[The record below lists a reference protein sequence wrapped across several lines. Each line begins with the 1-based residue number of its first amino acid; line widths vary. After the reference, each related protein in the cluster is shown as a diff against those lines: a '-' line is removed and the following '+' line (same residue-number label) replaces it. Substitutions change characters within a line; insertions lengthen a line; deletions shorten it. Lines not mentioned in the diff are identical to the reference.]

1 MSPSSGINSNGGANG
16 WNYIEHQVSKMDTLA
31 GVAIKYGVE
40 VADIKR
46 LNGLATDLQMF
57 ALKTLHIPLPGRHP
71 PSPSL
76 SDGSSSSGYIYST
89 LMSLFFVLAY
99 FFESLNLYQFLSG
112 EATTRKGSDVIHY
125 WGCGC
130 NKGENLN
137 VLEGFRD
144 TASSVPNQ
152 IFAVARPEVTA
163 DVIAFCLNCYL
174 WSSNLLL
181 TVEIFDFRENS
192 MERTPPRLGYSN
204 ILQSLESLRT
214 ESSKKGSLATG
225 TSQKVS
231 SAMSNLQKYYGL
243 RSPNGKGKDE
253 GTEMAVYRTGSS
265 GHFDNGLFPKASPV
279 SHPFASLI
287 HKSKS
292 LVNGFLHENGA
303 TDDYVPL
310 AEAGEGEG
318 EKSNEKSVRRRQK
331 AEADSRVGT
340 PERLLKEENSGGS
353 SGFSPATGKG
363 LAMRPKSA
371 SRTSTSDSESGW
383 LSSIPVGLGDSIM
396 TDGPVGVRKS
406 SSTPSFIDQDSSSSS
421 IWPTSKWSL
430 KPDLQALSTV
440 AITRPIFDGLPKPSR
455 RGKAALD

>member
-1 MSPSSGINSNGGANG
+1 MSPSNGINSNGGANG
-16 WNYIEHQVSKMDTLA
+16 RNYIEHQVSKMDTLA

-57 ALKTLHIPLPGRHP
+57 AVKTLHIPLPGRHP

-76 SDGSSSSGYIYST
+76 SDGSSSS
-89 LMSLFFVLAY
+89 
-99 FFESLNLYQFLSG
+99 
-112 EATTRKGSDVIHY
+112 
-125 WGCGC
+125 
-130 NKGENLN
+130 
-137 VLEGFRD
+137 
-144 TASSVPNQ
+144 
-152 IFAVARPEVTA
+152 
-163 DVIAFCLNCYL
+163 
-174 WSSNLLL
+174 
-181 TVEIFDFRENS
+181 RENS

-214 ESSKKGSLATG
+214 ESSEKVSLATG

-231 SAMSNLQKYYGL
+231 SAMSNLQNYYGL

-253 GTEMAVYRTGSS
+253 GMEMAVYRTGSS
-265 GHFDNGLFPKASPV
+265 GYFDNGLFPKASPV
-279 SHPFASLI
+279 SNPFASLI

-292 LVNGFLHENGA
+292 LVNGFLHENGT

-310 AEAGEGEG
+310 AEAAEGEG

-353 SGFSPATGKG
+353 SGFSPATGKS

-371 SRTSTSDSESGW
+371 SRTSLTSDSESGW
-383 LSSIPVGLGDSIM
+383 LSSIPVGLGDSII

-430 KPDLQALSTV
+430 KHDLQALSSV
-440 AITRPIFDGLPKPSR
+440 AITRPIFDGLPKPMSGR

>member
-1 MSPSSGINSNGGANG
+1 
-16 WNYIEHQVSKMDTLA
+16 
-31 GVAIKYGVE
+31 
-40 VADIKR
+40 
-46 LNGLATDLQMF
+46 MF

-76 SDGSSSSGYIYST
+76 SDGSSSSG
-89 LMSLFFVLAY
+89 
-99 FFESLNLYQFLSG
+99 
-112 EATTRKGSDVIHY
+112 
-125 WGCGC
+125 
-130 NKGENLN
+130 
-137 VLEGFRD
+137 
-144 TASSVPNQ
+144 
-152 IFAVARPEVTA
+152 
-163 DVIAFCLNCYL
+163 
-174 WSSNLLL
+174 
-181 TVEIFDFRENS
+181 ENS